1 MSLNKLRKN
10 ENMEST
16 MCIFF
21 FKSNSYIALNHEN
34 SGFKT
39 NPQQEKSGF

>member
-10 ENMEST
+10 EKYGKYNVY
-16 MCIFF
+16 FF
-21 FKSNSYIALNHEN
+21 FKSNSYIALNHEK

-39 NPQQEKSGF
+39 NPQQEKSVF